1 MDMSFYG
8 GKQGKSFRISKVFQN
23 KAELIRDLN
32 ARWNSSIGINELVF
46 INYGNPG
53 NKDIV
58 VHTGEIIEIDGQ
70 KLPPAPK
77 DLTLFEKNRFI
88 DFNYEF
94 SVYDE
99 EQGQYVTKA
108 DGKLFNTTIW
118 QKIYKDDIPIKTDT
132 KIDPI
137 KGIDRY
143 MISDDFGVGYEL
155 VACLTG
161 NTPEISVESS
171 WIYTDQEPRAYLN
184 KENYDAEK
192 PLIHFDL
199 PKGITLLYGPE
210 LTNRNATELR
220 LDVTEKFGT
229 GDYYINNT
237 NGNTYL
243 CTAVGAQV
251 NGKKIYTV
259 KYVATLAREV
269 DEVTIE
275 SVNPY
280 VSVDGSWKQQNAGV
294 QNTINDETW
303 NIKFTLPKLPTLSTS
318 VSELLS
324 PAQRQEIAVT
334 GAVKDVD
341 TYNFNFAIAKPSI
354 WLNGTGAPGNE
365 TSGENGDYYLD
376 NEGWGVYF
384 KEGNAWNLITN
395 IKGVKGDKGEK
406 GDQGI
411 QGEQGIQGIQ
421 GEKGDQGIQG
431 IQGEKGDQGIQGI
444 QGIQGEKGDTGE
456 KGDKGDT
463 GAPITV
469 ADYYDFIYDATVTGY
484 TKVDTR
490 KYKGNLNPRKA
501 VDIPQF
507 GAIAEEVYG
516 HAATAANLFSMD
528 YTDSEGETNGYWIF
542 KTDAGVWDSIKVTG
556 SAGSLAMLLQN
567 TYDDTNSTDKT
578 YTVNYTNTLIS
589 EFRNNFTSINNDL
602 NQVVK
607 VSSEQWKKG
616 GVLTLEQNLLQKI
629 KDTSAQIDNL
639 ALEISEDN
647 DTMFDS
653 IFSNMQNQINA
664 AEASAE
670 QATSVTLSFTV
681 PLKSSG
687 TGAWSTTSDSKTQVV
702 LSIANKFTSDKQPM
716 IICKDI
722 NNDDYGNIESISF
735 DTNSITIIMSKEN
748 SKVINLFAFY
758 PQ

>member
-8 GKQGKSFRISKVFQN
+8 GKQGKSFRIAKIFEN
-23 KAELIRDLN
+23 KAEMLQDLQ

-46 INYGNPG
+46 INYGNPADKTIHKKKG
-53 NKDIV
+53 ESSTFFDQTFIADKDMTRWEFNRYV
-58 VHTGEIIEIDGQ
+58 DTKVKVPTKQQDGS
-70 KLPPAPK
+70 
-77 DLTLFEKNRFI
+77 
-88 DFNYEF
+88 YE
-94 SVYDE
+94 SV
-99 EQGQYVTKA
+99 A
-108 DGKLFNTTIW
+108 DGKLYNITIW
-118 QKIYKDDIPIKTDT
+118 EKCYTSDDELIVEDER
-132 KIDPI
+132 IDPVNGMDKYVI
-137 KGIDRY
+137 N
-143 MISDDFGVGYEL
+143 DDFGIGYHL
-155 VACLTG
+155 VASLTG
-161 NTPEISVESS
+161 NVPMITADSE
-171 WIYTDQEPRAYLN
+171 WIFTDQEPKASVN
-184 KENYDAEK
+184 NSDAER
-192 PLIHFDL
+192 PNIHFKL
-199 PKGITLLYGPE
+199 PKGLTYLYGTKLVTKSDTTATITEDE
-210 LTNRNATELR
+210 LNGI
-220 LDVTEKFGT
+220 KFGT
-229 GDYYINNT
+229 GDYYINSN
-237 NGNTYL
+237 NGNTYI
-243 CTAVGAQV
+243 CTAVEGTT
-251 NGKKIYTV
+251 YTFE
-259 KYVATLAREV
+259 YRATLARRLDGV
-269 DEVTIE
+269 DTTVLSPFT
-275 SVNPY
+275 NL
-280 VSVDGSWKQQNAGV
+280 NGV
-294 QNTINDETW
+294 WSASLPTAASNMTDEHW
-303 NIKFTLPKLPTLSTS
+303 RLNFSLPKASLFTTTFTTL
-318 VSELLS
+318 E

-365 TSGENGDYYLD
+365 VVGENGDYYLD

-384 KEGNAWNLITN
+384 KEGNAWNLTTN
-395 IKGVKGDKGEK
+395 IKGAKGDKGEK

-421 GEKGDQGIQG
+421 GEKGN
-431 IQGEKGDQGIQGI
+431 
-444 QGIQGEKGDTGE
+444 TGE

-469 ADYYDFIYDATVTGY
+469 ADYYDFTYDATVTGY

-516 HAATAANLFSMD
+516 HTATAANLFSVD

-542 KTDAGVWDSIKVTG
+542 KTDAGAWDSIKVTG

-607 VSSEQWKKG
+607 VSSEQWEQG
-616 GVLTLEQNLLQKI
+616 GILKLERNLLQKV
-629 KDTSAQIDNL
+629 KDTSAQIDDL

-647 DTMFDS
+647 DTMFDN

-664 AEASAE
+664 AKTSAE
-670 QATSVTLSFTV
+670 QATSVTLNFTV

-687 TGAWSTTSDSKTQVV
+687 IGTWSTTSDGKTQVV
-702 LSIANKFTSDKQPM
+702 LSVANNFTSDKQPM
-716 IICKDI
+716 VTCKDI

-735 DTNSITIIMSKEN
+735 DTNSITVVMSKEN
-748 SKVINLFAFY
+748 TKEINLFAFY

>member
-8 GKQGKSFRISKVFQN
+8 GKQGKSFRIAKIFEN
-23 KAELIRDLN
+23 KAEMLQDLQ

-46 INYGNPG
+46 INYGNPADKTIYKKKG
-53 NKDIV
+53 ESSTFFDQTFIADKDMTRWEFNRYVDINVKIPTKVEKEDITTYELIV
-58 VHTGEIIEIDGQ
+58 
-70 KLPPAPK
+70 
-77 DLTLFEKNRFI
+77 
-88 DFNYEF
+88 
-94 SVYDE
+94 
-99 EQGQYVTKA
+99 

-118 QKIYKDDIPIKTDT
+118 EKCYTNDDELIAKDER
-132 KIDPI
+132 IDPVNGMD
-137 KGIDRY
+137 KY
-143 MISDDFGVGYEL
+143 VISDDFGIGYHL
-155 VACLTG
+155 IASLTG
-161 NTPEISVESS
+161 NVPMVTANSE
-171 WIYTDQEPRAYLN
+171 WIFTDQEPKASIDNSDVERPN
-184 KENYDAEK
+184 
-192 PLIHFDL
+192 IHFKL
-199 PKGITLLYGPE
+199 PKGLSYLYGTKLVTRSDTTATITENE
-210 LTNRNATELR
+210 LNGI
-220 LDVTEKFGT
+220 KFGT
-229 GDYYINNT
+229 GDYYINSN
-237 NGNTYL
+237 NGNTYI
-243 CTAVGAQV
+243 CTAVEGAT
-251 NGKKIYTV
+251 YTFE
-259 KYVATLAREV
+259 YRATLARRLDGV
-269 DEVTIE
+269 DTTVLSPFT
-275 SVNPY
+275 NL
-280 VSVDGSWKQQNAGV
+280 NGV
-294 QNTINDETW
+294 WSASLPTAASNMTDEHW
-303 NIKFTLPKLPTLSTS
+303 RLNFSLPKASLFTTTFTTL
-318 VSELLS
+318 E

-365 TSGENGDYYLD
+365 VVGENGDYYLD

-384 KEGNAWNLITN
+384 KEGNAWNLTTN
-395 IKGVKGDKGEK
+395 IKGAKGDKGEK

-421 GEKGDQGIQG
+421 GEKGN
-431 IQGEKGDQGIQGI
+431 
-444 QGIQGEKGDTGE
+444 TGE

-469 ADYYDFIYDATVTGY
+469 ADYYDFTYDATVTGY

-516 HAATAANLFSMD
+516 HTATAANLFSVD
-528 YTDSEGETNGYWIF
+528 YTDSEGETNGYWVF
-542 KTDAGVWDSIKVTG
+542 KTDAGAWDSIKVTG

-616 GVLTLEQNLLQKI
+616 GILTLERNLLQKI

-639 ALEISEDN
+639 ALEISEDS

-670 QATSVTLSFTV
+670 QATSVTLSFTI

-716 IICKDI
+716 ITCKDI

-748 SKVINLFAFY
+748 SKIINLFAFY

>member
-143 MISDDFGVGYEL
+143 MISDNFGVGYEL

-220 LDVTEKFGT
+220 LDTTEKFGT

-251 NGKKIYTV
+251 KGKKIYTV

-269 DEVTIE
+269 DEVAIE

-280 VSVDGSWKQQNAGV
+280 VSVNGSWKQQNAGV

-303 NIKFTLPKLPTLSTS
+303 NIKFTLPKIPTLSTS

-324 PAQRQEIAVT
+324 PANRQRITVT
-334 GAVKDVD
+334 GAIKDKN
-341 TYNFNFAIAKPSI
+341 TYNFAFALAKPSV
-354 WLNGTGAPGNE
+354 WLNGAGAPGNE
-365 TSGENGDYYLD
+365 ASGENGDYYLD
-376 NEGWGVYF
+376 NEGWDVYF
-384 KEGNAWNLITN
+384 KEGNTWNPITN

-411 QGEQGIQGIQ
+411 QGE
-421 GEKGDQGIQG
+421 KGDQGIQG
-431 IQGEKGDQGIQGI
+431 V
-444 QGIQGEKGDTGE
+444 QGIQGE
-456 KGDKGDT
+456 KGDT

-469 ADYYDFIYDATVTGY
+469 ADYYGFIYDATVTGY

-490 KYKGNLNPRKA
+490 KYKGNLNPRKG

-542 KTDAGVWDSIKVTG
+542 KTDAGAWDSMKVTG

-602 NQVVK
+602 
-607 VSSEQWKKG
+607 
-616 GVLTLEQNLLQKI
+616 
-629 KDTSAQIDNL
+629 
-639 ALEISEDN
+639 
-647 DTMFDS
+647 
-653 IFSNMQNQINA
+653 SNMQNQINA
-664 AEASAE
+664 AEVSAE

-687 TGAWSTTSDSKTQVV
+687 TGAWSTTSDNKTQVV

-716 IICKDI
+716 ITCKDI

-748 SKVINLFAFY
+748 SKLINLFAFY

>member
-8 GKQGKSFRISKVFQN
+8 GKQGKSFRIAKIFEN
-23 KAELIRDLN
+23 KAEMLQDLQ

-46 INYGNPG
+46 INYGNPADKTIYKKKG
-53 NKDIV
+53 ESSTFFDQTFIADKDMTRWEFNRYVDINVKVPTKVEKEDIITYELIV
-58 VHTGEIIEIDGQ
+58 
-70 KLPPAPK
+70 
-77 DLTLFEKNRFI
+77 
-88 DFNYEF
+88 
-94 SVYDE
+94 
-99 EQGQYVTKA
+99 

-118 QKIYKDDIPIKTDT
+118 EKCYTSDDELIAKDER
-132 KIDPI
+132 IDPVNGMD
-137 KGIDRY
+137 KY
-143 MISDDFGVGYEL
+143 VISDDFGIGYHL
-155 VACLTG
+155 IASLTG
-161 NTPEISVESS
+161 NVPMVTANSE
-171 WIYTDQEPRAYLN
+171 WIFTDQEPKASIDNSDVERPN
-184 KENYDAEK
+184 
-192 PLIHFDL
+192 IHFKL
-199 PKGITLLYGPE
+199 PKGLSYLYGTKLVTRSDTTATITENE
-210 LTNRNATELR
+210 LNGI
-220 LDVTEKFGT
+220 KFGT
-229 GDYYINNT
+229 GDYYINSN
-237 NGNTYL
+237 NGNTYI
-243 CTAVGAQV
+243 CTAVEGAT
-251 NGKKIYTV
+251 YTFE
-259 KYVATLAREV
+259 YRATLARRLDGV
-269 DEVTIE
+269 DTTVLSPFT
-275 SVNPY
+275 NL
-280 VSVDGSWKQQNAGV
+280 NGV
-294 QNTINDETW
+294 WSASLPTAASNMTDEHW
-303 NIKFTLPKLPTLSTS
+303 RLNFSLPKASLFTTTFTTL
-318 VSELLS
+318 E

-354 WLNGTGAPGNE
+354 WLNGTGAPNNE
-365 TSGENGDYYLD
+365 AVGENGDYYLD

-384 KEGNAWNLITN
+384 KEGNAWNLTTN
-395 IKGVKGDKGEK
+395 IKGAKGDKGEK

-421 GEKGDQGIQG
+421 GEKGN
-431 IQGEKGDQGIQGI
+431 
-444 QGIQGEKGDTGE
+444 TGE

-469 ADYYDFIYDATVTGY
+469 ADYYDFTYDATVTGY

-516 HAATAANLFSMD
+516 HTATAANLFSVD

-542 KTDAGVWDSIKVTG
+542 KTDAGAWDSIKVTG

-616 GVLTLEQNLLQKI
+616 GILTLERNLLQKI

-639 ALEISEDN
+639 ALEISEDS

-653 IFSNMQNQINA
+653 IFSNIQNQINA

-670 QATSVTLSFTV
+670 QATSVTLSFTI

-716 IICKDI
+716 ITCKDI

-735 DTNSITIIMSKEN
+735 DTNSITIVMSKEN
-748 SKVINLFAFY
+748 SKEINLFAFY

>member
-8 GKQGKSFRISKVFQN
+8 GKQGKSFRIAKIFEN
-23 KAELIRDLN
+23 KAEMLQDLQS
-32 ARWNSSIGINELVF
+32 RWNSSIGINELIF
-46 INYGNPG
+46 INYGNPADKTIYQEAG
-53 NKDIV
+53 TK
-58 VHTGEIIEIDGQ
+58 ECYGQ
-70 KLPPAPK
+70 TYTFTK
-77 DLTLFEKNRFI
+77 DLTRWEYNRQI
-88 DFNYEF
+88 DIEYKVPTRQQDGSYENI
-94 SVYDE
+94 
-99 EQGQYVTKA
+99 A
-108 DGKLFNTTIW
+108 DGKLYNTTIW
-118 QKIYKDDIPIKTDT
+118 EKCYTSDDKTIVDNER
-132 KIDPI
+132 IDPVNGMD
-137 KGIDRY
+137 KY
-143 MISDDFGVGYEL
+143 VISDDFGIGYHL
-155 VACLTG
+155 IASLTG
-161 NTPEISVESS
+161 NVPAIIINSE
-171 WIYTDQEPRAYLN
+171 WIFTDQEPKASIDSSDVERPN
-184 KENYDAEK
+184 
-192 PLIHFDL
+192 IHFKL
-199 PKGITLLYGPE
+199 PKGLSYLYGTKLITRSDTTATITEDE
-210 LTNRNATELR
+210 LNGI
-220 LDVTEKFGT
+220 KFGT
-229 GDYYINNT
+229 GDYYINSN
-237 NGNTYL
+237 NGNTYI
-243 CTAVGAQV
+243 CTAVEGTT
-251 NGKKIYTV
+251 YTFE
-259 KYVATLAREV
+259 YRATLARRLDGV
-269 DEVTIE
+269 DTTVLSPFT
-275 SVNPY
+275 NL
-280 VSVDGSWKQQNAGV
+280 DGVWSASLP
-294 QNTINDETW
+294 TAASDMTDEHW
-303 NIKFTLPKLPTLSTS
+303 RLNFSLPKSSLFTTTFTTL
-318 VSELLS
+318 E

-365 TSGENGDYYLD
+365 ISGENGDYYLD

-384 KEGNAWNLITN
+384 KEGNTWNLITN
-395 IKGVKGDKGEK
+395 IKGAKGDKGEK

-616 GVLTLEQNLLQKI
+616 GVLTLERNLLQKI
-629 KDTSAQIDNL
+629 KDASAQIDNL

>member
-8 GKQGKSFRISKVFQN
+8 GKQGKSFRIAKIFEN
-23 KAELIRDLN
+23 KAEMLQDLQ
-32 ARWNSSIGINELVF
+32 ARWNSSIGINELIF
-46 INYGNPG
+46 INYGNPADKTIYQEAG
-53 NKDIV
+53 TK
-58 VHTGEIIEIDGQ
+58 ECYGQ
-70 KLPPAPK
+70 TYTFTK
-77 DLTLFEKNRFI
+77 DLTRWEYNRQI
-88 DFNYEF
+88 DIEYKIPTRQQDGSYENI
-94 SVYDE
+94 
-99 EQGQYVTKA
+99 A
-108 DGKLFNTTIW
+108 DGKLYNTTIW
-118 QKIYKDDIPIKTDT
+118 EKCYTSDDKIIVDNER
-132 KIDPI
+132 IDPVNGMD
-137 KGIDRY
+137 KY
-143 MISDDFGVGYEL
+143 VISDDFGIGYHL
-155 VACLTG
+155 IASLTG
-161 NTPEISVESS
+161 NVPAIIINSE
-171 WIYTDQEPRAYLN
+171 WIFTDQEPKASIDSSDVERPN
-184 KENYDAEK
+184 
-192 PLIHFDL
+192 IHFKL
-199 PKGITLLYGPE
+199 PKGLSYLYGTKLVTRSDTTATITEDE
-210 LTNRNATELR
+210 LNGI
-220 LDVTEKFGT
+220 KFGT
-229 GDYYINNT
+229 GDYYINSN
-237 NGNTYL
+237 NGNTYI
-243 CTAVGAQV
+243 CTAVEGTT
-251 NGKKIYTV
+251 YTFE
-259 KYVATLAREV
+259 YRATLARRLDGV
-269 DEVTIE
+269 DTTVLSPFT
-275 SVNPY
+275 NL
-280 VSVDGSWKQQNAGV
+280 DGVWSASLP
-294 QNTINDETW
+294 TAASDMTDEHW
-303 NIKFTLPKLPTLSTS
+303 RLNFSLPKASLFTTTFTTL
-318 VSELLS
+318 E

-365 TSGENGDYYLD
+365 VVGENGDYYLD

-431 IQGEKGDQGIQGI
+431 IQGEKGDQGIQGV

-516 HAATAANLFSMD
+516 HAAIAANLFSMD

-616 GVLTLEQNLLQKI
+616 GVFTLEQNLLQKI
-629 KDTSAQIDNL
+629 KDASAQIDNL

-664 AEASAE
+664 AETSAE

-722 NNDDYGNIESISF
+722 NNDDYRNIESISF

>member
-8 GKQGKSFRISKVFQN
+8 GKQGKSFRIAKIFEN
-23 KAELIRDLN
+23 KAEMLQDLQ
-32 ARWNSSIGINELVF
+32 ARWNSSIGINELIF
-46 INYGNPG
+46 INYGNPA
-53 NKDIV
+53 NKTIYQKAG
-58 VHTGEIIEIDGQ
+58 TKECYGQ
-70 KLPPAPK
+70 TYTFTK
-77 DLTLFEKNRFI
+77 DLTRWEYNRQI
-88 DFNYEF
+88 DIEYKVPTRQQDGNY
-94 SVYDE
+94 VNI
-99 EQGQYVTKA
+99 A
-108 DGKLFNTTIW
+108 DGKLYNTTIW
-118 QKIYKDDIPIKTDT
+118 EKCYTSDDKAIVDNER
-132 KIDPI
+132 IDPI
-137 KGIDRY
+137 NGIDKY
-143 MISDDFGVGYEL
+143 VISDDFGIGYHL
-155 VACLTG
+155 IASLTG
-161 NTPEISVESS
+161 NVPAITTDSE
-171 WIYTDQEPRAYLN
+171 WIFTDQEPKASIDN
-184 KENYDAEK
+184 SDAER
-192 PLIHFDL
+192 PNIHFKL
-199 PKGITLLYGPE
+199 PKGLSYLYGTKLITRSDTTATITEDE
-210 LTNRNATELR
+210 LNGI
-220 LDVTEKFGT
+220 KFGT
-229 GDYYINNT
+229 GDYYINSN
-237 NGNTYL
+237 NGNIYICTEVKGKTY
-243 CTAVGAQV
+243 
-251 NGKKIYTV
+251 IFEYR
-259 KYVATLAREV
+259 ATLARRLDGV
-269 DEVTIE
+269 DTTVLSPFTNLDGVW
-275 SVNPY
+275 SASLPTA
-280 VSVDGSWKQQNAGV
+280 VSDM
-294 QNTINDETW
+294 TDEHW
-303 NIKFTLPKLPTLSTS
+303 RLNFSLPKSSLFTTTFTTL
-318 VSELLS
+318 E

-354 WLNGTGAPGNE
+354 WLNGTGAPSNE
-365 TSGENGDYYLD
+365 VIGENGDYYLD
-376 NEGWGVYF
+376 NEGSDVYF
-384 KEGNAWNLITN
+384 KEGNTWNPITN

-411 QGEQGIQGIQ
+411 QGE
-421 GEKGDQGIQG
+421 KGDQGIQG
-431 IQGEKGDQGIQGI
+431 V

-490 KYKGNLNPRKA
+490 KYKGNLNPRKG

-528 YTDSEGETNGYWIF
+528 YTDSEGETNGYWVF
-542 KTDAGVWDSIKVTG
+542 KTDAGAWDSMKVTG

-602 NQVVK
+602 NQAV
-607 VSSEQWKKG
+607 
-616 GVLTLEQNLLQKI
+616 
-629 KDTSAQIDNL
+629 
-639 ALEISEDN
+639 
-647 DTMFDS
+647 
-653 IFSNMQNQINA
+653 SNMQNQINA
-664 AEASAE
+664 AKASAE

>member
-8 GKQGKSFRISKVFQN
+8 GKQGKNFKIAKIFEN
-23 KAELIRDLN
+23 KAEMLQDLQ

-46 INYGNPG
+46 INYGNPADKTIHKKKG
-53 NKDIV
+53 ESSTFFDQTFIADKDMTRWEFNRYVDINV
-58 VHTGEIIEIDGQ
+58 KVPTKQQDGS
-70 KLPPAPK
+70 
-77 DLTLFEKNRFI
+77 
-88 DFNYEF
+88 YE
-94 SVYDE
+94 SV
-99 EQGQYVTKA
+99 A
-108 DGKLFNTTIW
+108 DGKLYNTTIW
-118 QKIYKDDIPIKTDT
+118 EKCYTSDDELIVEDER
-132 KIDPI
+132 IDPVNGMD
-137 KGIDRY
+137 KY
-143 MISDDFGVGYEL
+143 VISDDFGIGYHL
-155 VACLTG
+155 IASLTG
-161 NTPEISVESS
+161 NVPMVTANSE
-171 WIYTDQEPRAYLN
+171 WIFTDQEPKTSIDNSDVERPN
-184 KENYDAEK
+184 
-192 PLIHFDL
+192 IHFKL
-199 PKGITLLYGPE
+199 PKGLSYLYGTKLVTKSDTTATITEDE
-210 LTNRNATELR
+210 LNGI
-220 LDVTEKFGT
+220 KFGT
-229 GDYYINNT
+229 GDYYINSN
-237 NGNTYL
+237 NGNTYI
-243 CTAVGAQV
+243 CTAVEGT
-251 NGKKIYTV
+251 IYTFE
-259 KYVATLAREV
+259 YRATLARRLDGV
-269 DEVTIE
+269 DTTVLSPFT
-275 SVNPY
+275 NL
-280 VSVDGSWKQQNAGV
+280 NGV
-294 QNTINDETW
+294 WSASLPTAASNMTDEHW
-303 NIKFTLPKLPTLSTS
+303 RLNFSLPKASLFTTTFTTL
-318 VSELLS
+318 E

-365 TSGENGDYYLD
+365 VVGENGDYYLD

-384 KEGNAWNLITN
+384 KEGNAWNLTTN
-395 IKGVKGDKGEK
+395 IKGAKGDKGEK

-421 GEKGDQGIQG
+421 GEKGNA
-431 IQGEKGDQGIQGI
+431 
-444 QGIQGEKGDTGE
+444 GE

-469 ADYYDFIYDATVTGY
+469 ADYYDFTYDATVTGY

-490 KYKGNLNPRKA
+490 KYKGNLNPRSA

-516 HAATAANLFSMD
+516 HTATAANLFSVD
-528 YTDSEGETNGYWIF
+528 YTDSEGETNGYWVF
-542 KTDAGVWDSIKVTG
+542 KTDAGTWDSMKVTG
-556 SAGSLAMLLQN
+556 SAGSLSTLLQN
-567 TYDDTNSTDKT
+567 TYDDTSSTDKT

-607 VSSEQWKKG
+607 VSSEQWEKG
-616 GVLTLEQNLLQKI
+616 GILSLERNLLQKI

-647 DTMFDS
+647 DTMFDN

-687 TGAWSTTSDSKTQVV
+687 TGAWSTTSDGKTQVV
-702 LSIANKFTSDKQPM
+702 LSVANKFTSDKQPM
-716 IICKDI
+716 ITCKDI

-748 SKVINLFAFY
+748 SKIINLFAFY

>member
-58 VHTGEIIEIDGQ
+58 VHAGEIIEIDGQ

-108 DGKLFNTTIW
+108 DGKLFNTTVW

-143 MISDDFGVGYEL
+143 MISDNFGVGYEL

-210 LTNRNATELR
+210 LTNRNTTELR
-220 LDVTEKFGT
+220 LDMTEKFGT

-269 DEVTIE
+269 DEVTIK

-280 VSVDGSWKQQNAGV
+280 ISVDGSWKQQNAGV

-324 PAQRQEIAVT
+324 PANRQRITVT
-334 GAVKDVD
+334 GAIKDKN
-341 TYNFNFAIAKPSI
+341 TYNFAFALAKPSV
-354 WLNGTGAPGNE
+354 WLNGAGAPDNE
-365 TSGENGDYYLD
+365 AIGENGDYYLD

-384 KEGNAWNLITN
+384 KEGNAWNPITN

-411 QGEQGIQGIQ
+411 QGVQGIQ
-421 GEKGDQGIQG
+421 GEKGDT
-431 IQGEKGDQGIQGI
+431 GEKGD
-444 QGIQGEKGDTGE
+444 KGDTGE

-484 TKVDTR
+484 IKVDTR

-528 YTDSEGETNGYWIF
+528 YTDSEGEANGYWIF
-542 KTDAGVWDSIKVTG
+542 KTDAGVWNSIKVTG

-602 NQVVK
+602 NQVV
-607 VSSEQWKKG
+607 
-616 GVLTLEQNLLQKI
+616 
-629 KDTSAQIDNL
+629 
-639 ALEISEDN
+639 
-647 DTMFDS
+647 
-653 IFSNMQNQINA
+653 
-664 AEASAE
+664 E
-670 QATSVTLSFTV
+670 QATSITLSFTV

-687 TGAWSTTSDSKTQVV
+687 TGAWSTTSDNKTQVV

-716 IICKDI
+716 ITCKDI
-722 NNDDYGNIESISF
+722 NNDDYENIESISF